1 MSSIDERVVGMK
13 FDNAQFEAGIK
24 TTLASLEALNKSLKL
39 ENAGKGLTDLH
50 AAGQRVQLGHISQ
63 AVDGIANR
71 FRAMSV
77 VAITALATIAHQAIV
92 AGGNVVKS
100 LTIDPI
106 KTGLREYET
115 NLNSIQTILSNT
127 QWQNT
132 GLDDVNKALQI
143 LNEYSDKTIYNFGQ
157 MARNIGTFTAAGVK
171 LEVATNAIKGIANL
185 AAISGSS
192 AEQASTAMYQLS
204 QALAA
209 GTVKLIDWNSVV
221 NAGMGG
227 RVFQEALKETARVHG
242 VAIDQIIKDAGS
254 FRNSLQEGWLTSAVL
269 TETLSKFTGDL
280 TAAQLKTMG
289 YNREQIAGIL
299 KMGKTAQDAA
309 TKVKTVSQLINTLQE
324 AAGSGWAQTWQLIF
338 GDFEEA
344 RTMFT
349 EVNNVFSGFIKSS
362 ADARN
367 SVLKDWKELGGRTV
381 AIEGITLA
389 FNLLMEILNPIRLA
403 FRDIFPR
410 TTGQQLYAITVA
422 IRDFFSAARL
432 GEDTMTNIRRTFA
445 GFFAILGIGWDVVKQ
460 IFRVLFDLLGLAS
473 ESGSSF
479 LEITANVG
487 DFFVALRKAINEG
500 EGLTKFFDGIK
511 KVLTPPIQLLVA
523 FSKALAS
530 LFDGFD
536 ATQAAN
542 DVTGFVA
549 QLGPLGV
556 LADFIVYAWER
567 VGGVFAKV
575 WEAMAPLAA
584 KFSEWFHEIQ
594 DAVGVI
600 DFDSILKA
608 INTGAFLG
616 LIIMLR
622 QALSGRGG
630 FVSALSSLT
639 SVLTAMQHA
648 LQAATLLQIAIAIG
662 VLAVSVAILSRI
674 DAEALAHA
682 LSALAIMFTQLMAAM
697 AVLQLLPGTG
707 AIRIFA
713 IAGSLIVLATA
724 IGVLSISVK
733 SLSKLSWDELLKG
746 LAGVA
751 GLLAAL
757 AITANVLPSGAALIS
772 VGLGLLILSAGIKIL
787 ASSVKD
793 LSGLSWDEMAHG
805 LAAVGGLLASLSLFA
820 RFTQVNALGVLS
832 GAGLILLATSV
843 KILASALKDLVG
855 LSWQEIGRGL
865 TVMAGGIAIMAVA
878 LNLIPPTAP
887 LGAAGVLIMA
897 TSLGILADALG
908 KMGSLSWGEIGKGL
922 TQLAV
927 GLTLISAAL
936 ILIPPY
942 APLSAGGVLIVAVAV
957 GILADALKKMGGMS
971 WTEIAK
977 GLVVLAGGLGIIT
990 VALTALPIALP
1001 GAAALL
1007 IVAGAL
1013 AILTPIILTLSK
1025 LSWGEVV
1032 KGLGT
1037 LAAALA
1043 VLGIAGALVGPAVP
1057 ALLGLGVAVT
1067 LLGAGLALAGA
1078 GVFLLATG
1086 LTALS
1091 VAGAAGAAALV
1102 AVISAVI
1109 GLIPTIVEQVGIALI
1124 LLIKIL
1130 QTAVP
1135 QIVALLLDIL
1145 VQLLEGIVR
1154 LSPPIEKALIAL
1166 VFLLLNVLEKAIP
1179 RMVTA
1184 GVKIIIGILTGIRD
1198 NIGQVVKVGGQVIE
1212 AYLNAIGKAIPG
1224 IVQAGVNLIL
1234 KFIKGMTDAIN
1245 KNSKALG
1252 EAGADLGIAIVNGM
1266 IRGLAG
1272 AGGRV
1277 AAAARDVARRALDAA
1292 LDFLGISSPSKEFE
1306 KIGRYSAEG
1315 MALGLKKYSRTVEKA
1330 AEGVGR
1336 ESLESFRKTF
1346 RDMGKLT
1353 ISDLE
1358 LTPTVTP
1365 VLDLSQV
1372 KKNAGQLTTLLGVRD
1387 VQVTTSYAAAK
1398 EAADGFRRNETAKIE
1413 EADNLEKGTVLNY
1426 TQNNTSPK
1434 ALSPADIYRQTK
1446 NQLATAKGVLP

>member
-1 MSSIDERVVGMK
+1 MSSIDERVVSMK

-24 TTLASLEALNKSLKL
+24 TTLASLEALNKSLKM
-39 ENAGKGLTDLH
+39 ENAGKGLADLN
-50 AAGQRVQLGHISQ
+50 AAGQKVQLGHIAH
-63 AVDGIANR
+63 AVDGIAER
-71 FRAMSV
+71 FKAMSV
-77 VAITALATIAHQAIV
+77 VAITALATIAHQALV

-106 KTGLREYET
+106 RTGLREYET

-143 LNEYSDKTIYNFGQ
+143 LNEYSDQTIYNFGQ

-185 AAISGSS
+185 AAISGSN

-280 TAAQLKTMG
+280 TAAQLKAMG
-289 YNREQIAGIL
+289 YNQEQIKGIL

-309 TKVKTVSQLINTLQE
+309 TKVKTVSQLISTLQE

-362 ADARN
+362 AEARN
-367 SVLKDWKELGGRTV
+367 SVLKDWNEMGGRVV
-381 AIEGITLA
+381 AIEAITLA

-403 FRDIFPR
+403 FRDMFPR
-410 TTGQQLYAITVA
+410 TTAQELYNITVA

-445 GFFAILGIGWDVVKQ
+445 GFFAILGIGWDITKQ

-473 ESGSSF
+473 EGGGNF

-500 EGLTKFFDGIK
+500 EGLVKFFDGLK
-511 KVLTPPIQLLVA
+511 KVLEVPVKLLVA
-523 FSKALAS
+523 FSQILTH
-530 LFDGFD
+530 LFDGFNPD
-536 ATQAAN
+536 AAAEGAVN
-542 DVTGFVA
+542 FISK
-549 QLGPLGV
+549 LGPLGV
-556 LADFIVYAWER
+556 LADFIAYAWER
-567 VGGVFAKV
+567 VVGVFGAV
-575 WEAMAPLAA
+575 WERLQPLADL
-584 KFSEWFHEIQ
+584 FVGWFNEIQ
-594 DAVGVI
+594 DAIGVI
-600 DFDSILKA
+600 DFDSVLKA
-608 INTGAFLG
+608 INTGAL
-616 LIIMLR
+616 LSLVVMIR
-622 QALSGRGG
+622 QAISGRGG
-630 FVSALSSLT
+630 FVTALSQLT

-662 VLAVSVAILSRI
+662 VLAVSIAILSRI
-674 DAEALAHA
+674 DADALAHA
-682 LSALAIMFTQLMAAM
+682 LSALAVMFTQLMAAM
-697 AVLQLLPGTG
+697 AVLQLIPGTG
-707 AIRIFA
+707 ALRIYA
-713 IAGSLIVLATA
+713 IAASMIVLAAAVGILTLA
-724 IGVLSISVK
+724 VK

-751 GLLAAL
+751 GLLTAL
-757 AITANVLPSGAALIS
+757 ALAGNLLPSAPGLVA
-772 VGLGLLILSAGIKIL
+772 VGLGLLILSAGIKVL
-787 ASSVKD
+787 ASAVTD
-793 LSGLSWDEMAHG
+793 LSGLSWEEMARG
-805 LAAVGGLLASLSLFA
+805 LTAVAGLLVSLSLFA
-820 RFTQVNALGVLS
+820 RFTQASALGVLS
-832 GAGLILLATSV
+832 GAGIVLLAAAI
-843 KILASALKDLVG
+843 KILASAMKDLSG
-855 LSWQEIGRGL
+855 LDWESIGKGL
-865 TVMAGGIAIMAVA
+865 VTMAGGLGIFALA
-878 LNLIPPTAP
+878 LNLIPPHALLSAAGVLVVAASLKLIAQALQVMGGFSWETIGKGLVTLAGALTLVAAALVLIPPTAP
-887 LGAAGVLIMA
+887 LSAAGVLVVA
-897 TSLGILADALG
+897 LALGILG
-908 KMGSLSWGEIGKGL
+908 
-922 TQLAV
+922 
-927 GLTLISAAL
+927 
-936 ILIPPY
+936 
-942 APLSAGGVLIVAVAV
+942 
-957 GILADALKKMGGMS
+957 DALKKMGGMS
-971 WTEIAK
+971 WGEIAK
-977 GLVVLAGGLGIIT
+977 GLVVLAGSLTVIT
-990 VALTALPIALP
+990 AALLLLPSALP
-1001 GAAALL
+1001 GAAALF
-1007 IVAGAL
+1007 IVASAL
-1013 AILTPIILTLSK
+1013 AILTPILITLSK
-1025 LSWGEVV
+1025 LSWGEAG
-1032 KGLGT
+1032 KGLLI
-1037 LAAALA
+1037 LAGALA
-1043 VLGIAGALVGPAVP
+1043 VLGIAGALIGPVVP
-1057 ALLGLGVAVT
+1057 ALLGLGLAIT

-1109 GLIPTIVEQVGIALI
+1109 GLIPAIVEQVGIALI

-1135 QIVALLLDIL
+1135 EIVALLLDIL

-1166 VFLLLNVLEKAIP
+1166 IFLLLNVLEKAIP
-1179 RMVTA
+1179 RMVQA
-1184 GVKIIIGILTGIRD
+1184 GLKILIGILTGIRD
-1198 NIGQVVKVGGQVIE
+1198 NIGQVVKVGGQIIE
-1212 AYLNAIGKAIPG
+1212 AYLNAIGKALPG

-1234 KFIKGMTDAIN
+1234 NFIKGMTNAIN

-1252 EAGADLGIAIVNGM
+1252 EAGADLGIAIVNGI

-1277 AAAARDVARRALDAA
+1277 AAAARDVAKRALDAA

-1330 AEGVGR
+1330 AEGVGH
-1336 ESLESFRKTF
+1336 ESLEAFRSTF
-1346 RDMGKLT
+1346 RNMSKLT

-1358 LTPTVTP
+1358 LTPTITP

-1372 KKNAGQLTTLLGVRD
+1372 KKNAGQLTTLLAVRD

-1398 EAADGFRRNETAKIE
+1398 QASDGFRRNEDARLA
-1413 EADNLEKGTVLNY
+1413 EADPLERGTVFNY

-1434 ALSPADIYRQTK
+1434 ALSSADIYRQTK
-1446 NQLATAKGVLP
+1446 NQLSTTKGVLP